1 MQEMWE
7 TRVQWSLGQEDPLD
21 EGMAVHS
28 SILAWRIPW
37 TEVPGRVQSIGLQR
51 VKNYWSDLACTHAS
65 LNEVIRVDSK
75 QYDWCLM
82 KKRRNWST
90 QRGICRGKILRN
102 RRENATYKAK
112 IAWMIPESRKVQKDP
127 SLTLVSDFSP
137 PDCGTLLQQPQGT
150 DTLS

>member
-1 MQEMWE
+1 MWV
-7 TRVQWSLGQEDPLD
+7 RSLRWEDTLK
-21 EGMAVHS
+21 EGLATYC
-28 SILAWRIPW
+28 SILALGIPW
-37 TEVPGRVQSIGLQR
+37 MEEPGRVQSIGLQR

-112 IAWMIPESRKVQKDP
+112 IA
-127 SLTLVSDFSP
+127 
-137 PDCGTLLQQPQGT
+137 
-150 DTLS
+150 